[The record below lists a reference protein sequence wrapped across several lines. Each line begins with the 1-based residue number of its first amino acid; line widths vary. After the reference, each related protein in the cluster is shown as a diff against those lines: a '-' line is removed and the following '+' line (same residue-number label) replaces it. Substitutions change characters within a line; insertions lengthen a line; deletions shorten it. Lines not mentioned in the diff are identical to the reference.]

1 MSASLPPSSRLVGLA
16 VLCLGLL
23 VGCGEAS
30 KPPPLAQPA
39 VLPDARASTVT
50 LTSRQLRADGDDRG
64 EITVTVKDQGGA
76 PLAGRSVTVAV
87 SGDGNTVSQAQ
98 QPTDERGVAVAYVA
112 STREGTKRV
121 TASVSAEGGAV
132 VLASQPTFTFVA
144 PVATRLLFS
153 GTVRDSTAG
162 SVLAGLEVRFVDAS
176 GRLVTGAR
184 ERVTLAKTAG
194 PADAV
199 LEGTLTATPVGGL
212 ARFPEVVLKKAGTG
226 FQLKASAAG
235 VEDATTA
242 VFSVVPA
249 APVSLEISELASDA
263 VAGAQRSARV
273 TVRDAFSNLATNYTG
288 TLAVTSTD
296 GSAERPSAH
305 TFTSGDAGSFLFT
318 GITLKRAGRQD
329 VIVTD
334 ERNPTLTARRTV
346 GVFAGE
352 ATRMAFTQAPS
363 NASVRAVLL
372 PVSVAIQDGF
382 GNTAAVGSPRVT
394 VALVEQG
401 ALSGRRE
408 VTPVD
413 GVVHFTDLRVESEG
427 VFHLRASASGLADV
441 TTAGTFTIV
450 DDVSPAKP
458 VLTPGTL
465 GPDTATVSWVAVGDD
480 GVEGTATSQ
489 ELRYSIAPIRTLAEF
504 NAATLVGGVNA
515 PAAPGT
521 SQSAQLTGLTPN
533 TTYYVALRVVDNK
546 GNAALSD
553 GVMLQTVDTNVA
565 RLEFTVQPVNGT
577 AGVPMATVKVSLLNA
592 QDQVVT
598 SSTAPVTLSLV
609 GDPGFV
615 PQQVSAVAG
624 VATFTGLRV
633 DTAADSH
640 FFSASASGRTQQS
653 NAFRIDA
660 AAAARFVITGLPA
673 QVTAGHPQ
681 SLTVTAQDSF
691 GNVAKSYLGTVRFT
705 TTSTV
710 KTLPADY
717 TFTAPAAGSHEFGGV
732 KLSTAGTQRL
742 TVTDTGNSQLTGF
755 VEVVVTND
763 VAARLELVG
772 LPQDVSSKS
781 THTLTLRVLDAF
793 DNLVPGYT
801 GSVSFTTNDSLATYP
816 LSAKVFTASDAGQ
829 HSFQVTFR
837 SSGNRFLT
845 ASEVAGSL
853 SGTVS
858 TKVAPGPPATLVVVL
873 STTSPVAG
881 DAVVAT
887 VAVVDEFGYHAS
899 SYRGRVAL
907 SLLPNDPQTTGLG
920 EYTFTA
926 ADEGKHE
933 FSITFAQAQ
942 SAVLSVTDTQQGT
955 LTDSES
961 VSVQPGVATALS
973 VSPATDTITA
983 GVPRSFVV
991 SAKDR
996 FGNVA
1001 RGYRGTVTPTTTD
1014 GAVGAQS
1021 AYTYIA
1027 GDQGEH
1033 SFTYTLQTAGPQSVT
1048 FTDVNL
1054 AAPATSSLT
1063 VVAGPAASLRF
1074 LTGPVSVAVRQ
1085 PLPAVRVAVE
1095 DRFGNGVAGA
1105 ASSVSLSFSTGG
1117 ALAGDTT
1124 IAPVA
1129 GVAEF
1134 TTVSVEQEGSGQ
1146 LIASVADVGVLTVS
1160 VPMTVND
1167 NIAPSPVAA
1176 LEATP
1181 LAGGS
1186 VRLRWLATGDDGVL
1200 GQATSYELKYSS
1212 TAINAGN
1219 FASAFP
1225 VATDA
1230 PKAPGAQEEVVVGPL
1245 TSGQTYHFAV
1255 RVKDGAGNTSALTT
1269 ASAQVTSF
1277 ANNELCAARAPTCSE
1292 SGVDRVVYVVGED
1305 DPTCQYVALETPC
1318 EGLNG
1323 VCFQGACDTAA
1334 APAEGDLVIT
1344 ELMTAPSLGT
1354 TEYIE
1359 LTNISDRLLNIN
1371 GLSLMYAVG
1380 TAKGSV
1386 SVDKGE
1392 DAAVVL
1398 PPGGTFVLA
1407 SNADRDTNGGVVAD
1421 LDYGTTLDLEASGR
1435 VTVRVNGVLMDELT
1449 YDEHFTQEPGH
1460 SMSRSPAWDD
1470 RRVSRDRGAS
1480 WCASRQTL
1488 PGGDRGTPGHPNETC
1503 DEAHARSPVTSGAEQ
1518 SRADSRHP

>member
-1 MSASLPPSSRLVGLA
+1 MSVSLPPSSRLVGLA

-23 VGCGEAS
+23 VGCGEES
-30 KPPPLAQPA
+30 KPPPLGQPA

-50 LTSRQLRADGDDRG
+50 LTSRPLRADGDDRG
-64 EITVTVKDQGGA
+64 EITVTVKDPSGA

-87 SGDGNTVSQAQ
+87 SGDGNTVAQAQ
-98 QPTDERGVAVAYVA
+98 NPTDERGVAVASVS

-176 GRLVTGAR
+176 GKLVTGAR
-184 ERVTLAKTAG
+184 EQVTLAKTAG

-242 VFSVVPA
+242 VFNVVPA
-249 APVSLEISELASDA
+249 APVSLELSELATDA

-273 TVRDAFSNLATNYTG
+273 TVRDAYSNLATNYTG
-288 TLAVTSTD
+288 TLVVTSTD
-296 GSAERPSAH
+296 GSAQMPAARV
-305 TFTSGDAGSFLFT
+305 FTSGDAGSFLFT

-334 ERNPTLTARRTV
+334 ERNSTLTARRTV

-352 ATRMAFTQAPS
+352 ATGMAFTQAPS
-363 NASVRAVLL
+363 NASVRAVL
-372 PVSVAIQDGF
+372 PPATVAIQDGF

-394 VALVEQG
+394 VALAESG
-401 ALSGRRE
+401 TLSGRLE

-427 VFHLRASASGLADV
+427 VFHLRASASGLADA
-441 TTAGTFTIV
+441 TTVGTLTIV

-458 VLTPGTL
+458 LLSQGAL

-489 ELRYSIAPIRTLAEF
+489 ELRYSTAPIRSLAEF
-504 NAATLVGGVNA
+504 NAATPVGGVGA

-521 SQSAQLTGLTPN
+521 PASAQLTGLTPN

-553 GVMLQTVDTNVA
+553 GLMLQTVDNNVA
-565 RLEFTVQPVNGT
+565 RLVFTVQPANGT
-577 AGVPMATVKVSLLNA
+577 AGVAMATVEVSLLNA

-609 GDPGFV
+609 GGHGFV
-615 PQQVSAVAG
+615 PRQVSAVAG
-624 VATFTGLRV
+624 VATFTGLQV
-633 DTAADSH
+633 DTAADLH
-640 FFSASASGRTQQS
+640 YFEASASGRTQQS

-660 AAAARFVITGLPA
+660 AAASRFVITGLPG

-681 SLTVTAQDSF
+681 HINVTAQDPF

-710 KTLPADY
+710 NTLPADY
-717 TFTAPAAGSHEFGGV
+717 TFTAPAAGSHGFGGV
-732 KLSTAGTQRL
+732 KLSTAGTRRL

-763 VAARLELVG
+763 VAARLELSG
-772 LPQDVSSKS
+772 LPQDVASKS

-801 GSVSFTTNDSLATYP
+801 GSVGFTTDDSLATYP
-816 LSAKVFTASDAGQ
+816 EQPKVFTAADAGQ
-829 HSFQVTFR
+829 HTFQVTFR
-837 SSGNRFLT
+837 SSGTRFLT
-845 ASEVAGSL
+845 ASDVAGNL
-853 SGTVS
+853 VGTVS
-858 TKVAPGPPATLVVVL
+858 TRVAPGPPATLVVVL
-873 STTSPVAG
+873 STTNPVAG
-881 DAVVAT
+881 DAVDAT

-899 SYRGRVAL
+899 SYQGRVAL
-907 SLLPNDPQTTGLG
+907 TLLPADPQTTGLG
-920 EYTFTA
+920 EYTFTP
-926 ADEGKHE
+926 ADMGRHV

-942 SAVLSVTDTQQGT
+942 SAVLSVTDTQQGS

-961 VSVQPGVATALS
+961 VSVQAGVATQLS
-973 VSPATDTITA
+973 VSPMTATVTA
-983 GVPRSFVV
+983 GVPQAFVV

-996 FGNVA
+996 FGNLA
-1001 RGYRGTVTPTTTD
+1001 RDYSGTVTPTTTD

-1021 AYTYIA
+1021 PYTYVA
-1027 GDQGEH
+1027 EDQGEH
-1033 SFTYTLQTAGPQSVT
+1033 SFSYTLETAGAQSAI
-1048 FTDVNL
+1048 FTDVGLNVS
-1054 AAPATSSLT
+1054 ATSALT
-1063 VVAGPAASLRF
+1063 VVAGPAATLRF
-1074 LTGPVSVAVRQ
+1074 LSGAVSASVRQ
-1085 PLPAVRVAVE
+1085 TLPTVRVAVE

-1105 ASSVSLSFSTGG
+1105 ASSVTLSFSTGG
-1117 ALAGDTT
+1117 ALAGDIT

-1134 TTVSVEQEGSGQ
+1134 TTVSAEQEGSG
-1146 LIASVADVGVLTVS
+1146 LLTASVANVS
-1160 VPMTVND
+1160 VPTASIAMAVTD
-1167 NIAPSPVAA
+1167 NVAPSPVAA

-1181 LAGGS
+1181 LAGGH
-1186 VRLRWLATGDDGVL
+1186 VRLRWLASGDDAGL
-1200 GQATSYELKYSS
+1200 GLATSYELKYSS
-1212 TAINAGN
+1212 AAINAGN
-1219 FASAFP
+1219 FVSAFP

-1230 PKAPGAQEEVVVGPL
+1230 PKAPGMQEEVLVGPL
-1245 TSGQTYHFAV
+1245 TSGATYYFAV
-1255 RVKDGAGNTSALTT
+1255 RVLDGAGNTSTLTT

-1277 ANNELCAARAPTCSE
+1277 ANNDLCAARAPTCSE
-1292 SGVDRVVYVVGED
+1292 SGVSQVVYVVGED
-1305 DPTCQYVALETPC
+1305 DPACPYVALENLC
-1318 EGLNG
+1318 KGLNG

-1344 ELMTAPSLGT
+1344 ELMSAPSEGT

-1359 LTNISDRLLNIN
+1359 LTNVSDRLLNIN

-1380 TAKGSV
+1380 AAKGSV

-1392 DAAVVL
+1392 DAAVVV

-1421 LDYGTTLDLEASGR
+1421 IAYGSTLDLEASGR

-1449 YDEHFTQEPGH
+1449 YDERFAQVPGH
-1460 SMSRSPAWDD
+1460 SMSRSPASDD
-1470 RRVSRDRGAS
+1470 SRRGREGGAS
-1480 WCASRQTL
+1480 WCASRQVL
-1488 PGGDRGTPGHPNETC
+1488 PGGDRGTPGHANETC
-1503 DEAHARSPVTSGAEQ
+1503 DEAPVTSGAKPSQ
-1518 SRADSRHP
+1518 GDTQHP